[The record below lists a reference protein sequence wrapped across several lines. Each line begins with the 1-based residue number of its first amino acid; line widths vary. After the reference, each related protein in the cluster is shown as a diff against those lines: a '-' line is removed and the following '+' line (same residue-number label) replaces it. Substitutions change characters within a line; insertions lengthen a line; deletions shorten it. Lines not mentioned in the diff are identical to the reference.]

1 MEPQYPVTTTS
12 KAMDETLFEYKGGLA
27 DDLKFLAAI
36 PEVCDVT
43 FLVGET
49 REPVCAVKAILAA
62 RSRVFY
68 KMLYDTNGKQ
78 LQHQQHSIG
87 GSSSKRSGGL
97 IKQLSGA
104 ASGSQNPQQQ
114 NRLRMLLKRS
124 SEPLIQHNH
133 QQQYQSRQQ
142 QKSPPNRNSIKNNSK
157 MVTAGSNAST
167 SWSKYKRGSAV
178 GTAAIS
184 ISNAASVTS
193 PTVIIIEE
201 FDADVFRQ
209 LVEYVHTGC
218 VTLQP
223 RTLLGVLNAA
233 DCYGLDELRAACT
246 GFADTG
252 GGITVD
258 TACALLASAERYI
271 HYKCTKSL
279 VQKVLE
285 FVDENGGRVLT
296 LGSFTLLP
304 QHVVRLILSR
314 DELRADELTKFQ
326 AALMWAKKCAADAAD
341 NNNADSEDADWRSL
355 FREHFAPIIQYHKI
369 AASVILEEIMPLGVV
384 PDRDLLSALAYQAD
398 PNSVRLDSITGAGD
412 RDQLRCGRRRTR
424 SMSVQSGGAGGDE
437 DDMQSG
443 CHQVSVAAGPS
454 ITSVISGLGHQPP
467 ATPTLSS
474 GGSGGSADVVG
485 RQNQRPPP
493 PRRRRRP
500 SSSVHHHHGQRPQQK
515 HQHHHHYHPLNRHNL
530 SSDSTNSR
538 SCCTSDDETGDD
550 LTSS

>member
-1 MEPQYPVTTTS
+1 MEYKVSSTVTTSTA
-12 KAMDETLFEYKGGLA
+12 KDETLFEYKGGLA

-62 RSRVFY
+62 RSKLVKLLNGYLMKRLAVLVTAQKILVILLVFY
-68 KMLYDTNGKQ
+68 KMLYDTNQ
-78 LQHQQHSIG
+78 
-87 GSSSKRSGGL
+87 SSTINSTPKRSGGL
-97 IKQLSGA
+97 IKQLSGV

-124 SEPLIQHNH
+124 SEPLLIFQQH
-133 QQQYQSRQQ
+133 QSRFQN
-142 QKSPPNRNSIKNNSK
+142 SSPNRNSIKNIKIAS
-157 MVTAGSNAST
+157 AGTNTS
-167 SWSKYKRGSAV
+167 SWSKYKRGS
-178 GTAAIS
+178 TAGNI
-184 ISNAASVTS
+184 S
-193 PTVIIIEE
+193 PTKSNLTSSTVIVVDE

-233 DCYGLDELRAACT
+233 DFYGLDELRAACT
-246 GFADTG
+246 GFADS

-285 FVDENGGRVLT
+285 FVDEHGGRVLS

-326 AALMWAKKCAADAAD
+326 AALMWSKKYAADAAD
-341 NNNADSEDADWRSL
+341 NNNSNAEEDDWRAI
-355 FREHFAPIIQYHKI
+355 FREHFSSIIQYHKI
-369 AASVILEEIMPLGVV
+369 AARVILDEIMPLGVV

-398 PNSVRLDSITGAGD
+398 PNSVQLNSTTTA
-412 RDQLRCGRRRTR
+412 DQLRCGRRRTR
-424 SMSVQSGGAGGDE
+424 SMSVQSGGACAGD
-437 DDMQSG
+437 DDDVEPPSG
-443 CHQVSVAAGPS
+443 CNRVNVAAGPS
-454 ITSVISGLGHQPP
+454 TSGAP
-467 ATPTLSS
+467 ATSTPSS
-474 GGSGGSADVVG
+474 GGSGGSANLIA
-485 RQNQRPPP
+485 QHQRPPP
-493 PRRRRRP
+493 SRRRRRTF
-500 SSSVHHHHGQRPQQK
+500 HMH
-515 HQHHHHYHPLNRHNL
+515 HQHRSRQRHHCHR
-530 SSDSTNSR
+530 SSDSTIAC
-538 SCCTSDDETGDD
+538 SCSTSDEDSADD

>member
-1 MEPQYPVTTTS
+1 MDQPHLAITTS
-12 KAMDETLFEYKGGLA
+12 TAVDETLFEYKGGLA

-62 RSRVFY
+62 RSRVFHQ
-68 KMLYDTNGKQ
+68 MLYDTSF
-78 LQHQQHSIG
+78 QHQSSTG
-87 GSSSKRSGGL
+87 GGTPKRSGGL
-97 IKQLSGA
+97 IKQLSGV

-124 SEPLIQHNH
+124 SEPLLIFQHH
-133 QQQYQSRQQ
+133 QQHQSRL
-142 QKSPPNRNSIKNNSK
+142 QKSPPSRSSVKNNSK
-157 MVTAGSNAST
+157 MTSSGTNTSST
-167 SWSKYKRGSAV
+167 WSKYKRGSIA
-178 GTAAIS
+178 GT
-184 ISNAASVTS
+184 TS
-193 PTVIIIEE
+193 PTKSTLTSSTVIVIDE

-233 DCYGLDELRAACT
+233 DYYGLDELRAACT
-246 GFADTG
+246 GFADA

-285 FVDENGGRVLT
+285 FVDEHGGRVLS

-326 AALMWAKKCAADAAD
+326 AALMWSKKCAADAAD
-341 NNNADSEDADWRSL
+341 NNKADSEEADWRAL

-369 AASVILEEIMPLGVV
+369 AARVILDEIMPLGVV

-398 PNSVRLDSITGAGD
+398 PNSVQLNSVTTA
-412 RDQLRCGRRRTR
+412 DQLRCGRRRTR
-424 SMSVQSGGAGGDE
+424 SMSVQSGGACAGD
-437 DDMQSG
+437 DDDVDG
-443 CHQVSVAAGPS
+443 CHRVNVASGPS
-454 ITSVISGLGHQPP
+454 TSGAL
-467 ATPTLSS
+467 ATLTASS
-474 GGSGGSADVVG
+474 GGSGGSADAVAKP
-485 RQNQRPPP
+485 QRPPP
-493 PRRRRRP
+493 PRRRRRA
-500 SSSVHHHHGQRPQQK
+500 S
-515 HQHHHHYHPLNRHNL
+515 HQHHQHRPRHRHHYHR
-530 SSDSTNSR
+530 SSDSTTAC
-538 SCCTSDDETGDD
+538 SCCTSDDDSADD